1 VEPYRTKVILMEDRV
16 KALERIVVA
25 LEGEVHQNRYQID
38 HRLATMVTQ
47 DRLKGAM
54 ELVANQTHN

>member
-1 VEPYRTKVILMEDRV
+1 MEDRV